1 MLWHS
6 FLVKQAGGAGRCD
19 ALAEGH
25 SIRAHWSPNA
35 AISTPNL
42 SFCRL
47 EVPAGV
53 THQLVRQYLLHFGYA
68 GTLAAFDAAAGLLP
82 GSDAM
87 PAER

>member
-25 SIRAHWSPNA
+25 SIRAHCSPNA